1 MGQRLGRPERFQ
13 AGLKS
18 LSRGSVVLSCW
29 LLILLA
35 GCGNEKTAEVPVN
48 EENCGP
54 VIRYGLDWNYFLPDS
69 GEVREG
75 QTLSALLSSAGLDN
89 QQIAQAVDA
98 TRGVWDVRDLRV
110 GKPWWSLHQPDSTF
124 APVSFVYQGSLREYV
139 QFHFGDSIWVEKH
152 QFPVDT
158 VRIRATGTIESSLYV
173 DLDRIGAPAAL
184 ALSMA
189 NVYAWTIDFTRLQAG
204 DAFDVFYEVE
214 TVNGEPVS
222 SPKILASH
230 FTHRSKLLTAYR
242 FDGGSGPAYYNADG
256 ESLRRAFLKSP
267 VEFSR
272 ISSRYN
278 LKRFHPV
285 LNRVKAHLG
294 TDYAAPHGTPIIAVG
309 DGVVSKSEYHS
320 GNGNYVKIRHNS
332 TYETQY
338 LHMSKR
344 AVSAGQRVHQGQVIG
359 YVGSTGLSTGPHVC
373 FRFWKNGRQV
383 DHLSEESPASEPIS
397 KKDRPAFEQALREMQ
412 GWYAEGD

>member
-1 MGQRLGRPERFQ
+1 MGRKERFQ
-13 AGLKS
+13 KGLK
-18 LSRGSVVLSCW
+18 LHGLGPLWWLGCLLMAVVPVLS
-29 LLILLA
+29 
-35 GCGNEKTAEVPVN
+35 GCGDSEEVAEVVD
-48 EENCGP
+48 EADCGP
-54 VIRYGLDWNYFLPDS
+54 QIRYGLDWNYFLPDS

-75 QTLSALLSSAGLDN
+75 QTLSALLSSVGLDN
-89 QQIAQAVDA
+89 QAIAEAVDA
-98 TRGVWDVRDLRV
+98 TQGIWDVRDLRV
-110 GKPWWSLHQPDSTF
+110 GKPWWSMHKPDSAFT
-124 APVSFVYQGSLREYV
+124 PVSFVYQGSLREYV

-152 QFPVDT
+152 TFPVDT
-158 VRIRATGTIESSLYV
+158 VRVRATGTIESSLYV
-173 DLDRIGAPAAL
+173 DLDRIGAPSAL

-242 FDGGSGPAYYNADG
+242 FDAGSGPAYYNADG

-272 ISSRYN
+272 ISSRFSM
-278 LKRFHPV
+278 KRFHPV

-309 DGVVSKSEYHS
+309 DGVVTKSEYHS

-344 AVSAGQRVHQGQVIG
+344 AVSVGARVHQGQVIG

-373 FRFWKNGRQV
+373 FRFWKNGKQV
-383 DHLSEESPASEPIS
+383 DHLAEETPASEPIA
-397 KKDRPAFEQALREMQ
+397 KKSRPAFEEALRAMQ
-412 GWYAEGD
+412 AWYEEAP